1 MEAPRLQNSRH
12 INVVNLSALSTGL
25 LYPQEIF
32 PVFISVRGS
41 VDPRAIVRPEGLC
54 QLIMLMILSGIE
66 PATLWLVAQF
76 YRNVLLVNN
85 DLVGNSTPPPAL
97 RLTFTE
103 ERPSVESLTNYVAVL
118 RCAVG
123 QRRYE
128 VWRRRP
134 TVTYR
139 NRAQLTDSRSDLG

>member
-1 MEAPRLQNSRH
+1 
-12 INVVNLSALSTGL
+12 
-25 LYPQEIF
+25 
-32 PVFISVRGS
+32 
-41 VDPRAIVRPEGLC
+41 
-54 QLIMLMILSGIE
+54 MILSGIE

-97 RLTFTE
+97 RLMYTE
-103 ERPSVESLTNYVAVL
+103 GRPSVESLTNYVAVL